1 MVVDFKKIT
10 IAFSLL
16 LLVAISFWYYNELK
30 TMKNAKFIIINKA
43 DMTLSQ
49 YDYKGELLHKF
60 KIATGKNYGDKT
72 KKGDFKTPEGV
83 FKIEEVIDAS
93 AWSHDFKDNKG
104 PIMGA
109 YGPYF
114 IRLQVPGQKG
124 IGIHG
129 THDNKSLG
137 KRASE
142 GCIRLNNKDLSELV
156 KSIKTNAVVII
167 TPGVE
172 DININTN
179 PDLPNNTD
187 KEIIA
192 DKLTL
197 KKTNPL
203 KEGNKIVVKNN
214 SKKDYKYD

>member
-1 MVVDFKKIT
+1 MDFKKLT
-10 IAFSLL
+10 IILL
-16 LLVAISFWYYNELK
+16 LLALCGESYWYYKELK

-49 YDYKGELLHKF
+49 YDYKGELIHNF
-60 KIATGKNYGDKT
+60 KVATGKNYGDKT
-72 KKGDFKTPEGV
+72 KEGDFKTPEGV

-93 AWSHDFKDNKG
+93 TWSHDFKDDKG
-104 PIMGA
+104 PIIGA

-129 THDNKSLG
+129 THDNNSLG

-156 KSIKTNAVVII
+156 MSINTNAVVVI

-172 DININTN
+172 DVNINSN
-179 PDLPNNTD
+179 PNLPNNTD

-192 DKLTL
+192 DKLTV
-197 KKTNPL
+197 KKINPL
-203 KEGNKIVVKNN
+203 KEGNKLVVKNN
-214 SKKDYKYD
+214 SKKVFNND